1 MKKYIFIFLII
12 ILLIIGLYN
21 NKDNK
26 ITNNKNSE
34 EVRAIFIS
42 YIELTKYIKN
52 KEVEISKENMKGTIY
67 H

>member
-12 ILLIIGLYN
+12 ILLSIGLYN

-26 ITNNKNSE
+26 TTNDNNYK

-42 YIELTKYIKN
+42 YIELNKYIKN
-52 KEVEISKENMKGTIY
+52 QSVEVSK
-67 H
+67 